1 MTDTQR
7 VPPTPLSS
15 HKPNSRITITTIL
28 TSNTLHVSC
37 THSILCTESQGMHS
51 FMNGFLCTLHVH
63 EIHLYY
69 SIWVFFY
76 CTFLFL
82 LLYRFPLHEKYYNL
96 FILLL
101 VDFGLFWGF
110 CSYDVRKSCEN
121 FQVRKKILYVLWLDY
136 QEHLVDP
143 LGLLDSIDISTF
155 VLTGLFC
162 NTVSYRKPVVMLLTC
177 PQKCK
182 LILSE
187 RDKTELHSTKR
198 MIPGS
203 IL

>member
-28 TSNTLHVSC
+28 TSNTLHVSF

-121 FQVRKKILYVLWLDY
+121 FQVRKK
-136 QEHLVDP
+136 
-143 LGLLDSIDISTF
+143 
-155 VLTGLFC
+155 
-162 NTVSYRKPVVMLLTC
+162 NTVCPLIGLPRASSGPFGVIGFYRHLHLCFDWVILQYRKL
-177 PQKCK
+177 QKTSSNATD
-182 LILSE
+182 LS
-187 RDKTELHSTKR
+187 TEMQINFVWKR
-198 MIPGS
+198 
-203 IL
+203 